1 MTYSYDVS
9 YEEKQVILE
18 CYERIL
24 CKIVFYL
31 KSLQNQNVFEDFFA
45 CVFLL
50 FDGFLSST
58 HTFTSDNQFEYVFFR
73 NLPYYLYPLNGIG
86 CCRHTN
92 EILFLIFQKLG
103 YEVNMV
109 RCELQ
114 EKGNRVS
121 SFSQNHIVLQL
132 NCFHQKYFLDLIN
145 WNIGII
151 KKHEIV
157 SWHEELLYRFSLEDK
172 NVNNFDLNFIK
183 NSYEKVYQLLLSDLE
198 NLTLLYESNYE
209 DMQRISEII
218 KKYETYARLHIKHVY
233 H

>member
-1 MTYSYDVS
+1 
-9 YEEKQVILE
+9 
-18 CYERIL
+18 
-24 CKIVFYL
+24 
-31 KSLQNQNVFEDFFA
+31 
-45 CVFLL
+45 
-50 FDGFLSST
+50 
-58 HTFTSDNQFEYVFFR
+58 
-73 NLPYYLYPLNGIG
+73 
-86 CCRHTN
+86 
-92 EILFLIFQKLG
+92 
-103 YEVNMV
+103 MV

-114 EKGNRVS
+114 EKGKKVS
-121 SFSQNHIVLQL
+121 SFSQNHVVLQL

-218 KKYETYARLHIKHVY
+218 KRYETYASLHIKHVY

>member
-1 MTYSYDVS
+1 M
-9 YEEKQVILE
+9 
-18 CYERIL
+18 
-24 CKIVFYL
+24 
-31 KSLQNQNVFEDFFA
+31 N
-45 CVFLL
+45 
-50 FDGFLSST
+50 
-58 HTFTSDNQFEYVFFR
+58 
-73 NLPYYLYPLNGIG
+73 
-86 CCRHTN
+86 
-92 EILFLIFQKLG
+92 
-103 YEVNMV
+103 
-109 RCELQ
+109 
-114 EKGNRVS
+114 
-121 SFSQNHIVLQL
+121 
-132 NCFHQKYFLDLIN
+132 FHQKYFLDLIN